1 MSAGNTTCPHLT
13 WKQNTLTLHEDS
25 YKNNTLPYN
34 NNTQQYN
41 IITAEVSVIISV
53 MLIGTIAN
61 ALMLYAVYR
70 TPHLRTVQNVFT
82 INQGMADLLI
92 CLVILPLWVIVIF
105 TPALDNSIFL
115 HLCRMTAFFTVVLMM
130 VSLSTLAL
138 ISLDRHFSIC
148 YAFQYPSEIT
158 STRVN
163 LVVAYIWIQSSVV
176 GCLPLFGWGEY
187 SPRPLQVPICFVHW
201 THTKAFSIFMFIIG
215 LLLPFLTVL
224 FSYTRIMQ
232 VNVTS

>member
-201 THTKAFSIFMFIIG
+201 THTKAFSIFMLIIG